1 MKKVTNSKFDDWHSK
16 MAMLCNRNPLYNIR
30 QVTYSFNPHAD
41 EKIQEEE
48 RINKPVKNDVKSVFA
63 NRKIKIKPNI

>member
-1 MKKVTNSKFDDWHSK
+1 MKKVNNIKFDDWHAK

-30 QVTYSFNPHAD
+30 QVTYSVNPYAD
-41 EKIQEEE
+41 EQIKEEE
-48 RINKPVKNDVKSVFA
+48 RINKPKNDIKNVFA